1 MEILSKIPDIVFSI
15 TWRDII
21 DILFIAIF
29 VFFFILVIKRAKA
42 TQVTIGIL
50 IIFSFYVLSS
60 IFNLIAL
67 SEFLKE
73 IIKYGIFALLIAFSD
88 EIKAYFV
95 SLSELLKKKKSYT
108 TEEALNEVVE
118 SVFSLS
124 RKNIGAIIVFEKE
137 TQLDD
142 ISKSGIEINAKVS
155 IPLIETI
162 FYPKTPLHDGAVIIS
177 KDIVKYARVTLPIG
191 KEIEAKRDY
200 GTRHLAAIGVSKITD
215 SIVVVVSEETGMVS
229 VAKSGELE
237 RGFKE
242 ESLKEFLIKELFVE
256 VSE

>member
-1 MEILSKIPDIVFSI
+1 MEILSKIPDIIFSI
-15 TWRDII
+15 TWRDVI

-50 IIFSFYVLSS
+50 IIFSFYALSS

-177 KDIVKYARVTLPIG
+177 KDVVKYARVTLPIG

-256 VSE
+256 ISE

>member
-15 TWRDII
+15 TWRDVI
-21 DILFIAIF
+21 DILFISIF
-29 VFFFILVIKRAKA
+29 VFFFIVIIKRAKA

-124 RKNIGAIIVFEKE
+124 KKNIGAIIVFEKE

-142 ISKSGIEINAKVS
+142 ISKNGIEINAKVS

-191 KEIEAKRDY
+191 KEIGAKRDY

-256 VSE
+256 ISE